1 MRKLF
6 YIIAREYITRVRTR
20 SFILTTFLAPL
31 MFLALPLLI
40 TFFGKSMSGSVSEV
54 VFLDKSGLF
63 ANFQPPDKSDGS
75 LYFKKALAEQNEDS
89 LLKNENTDAVIVIPA
104 DFNIQNTGRTPIRF
118 ISKSRV
124 GINTRSF
131 IKENVDD
138 IVFEKK
144 VKTLVGDTMSAEFF
158 KTTPVIN
165 FERFDEK
172 KEKSGFV
179 ALASIFGHL
188 IGFLIYIALN
198 LYGVMIMRGVM
209 EEKNSRIVEVLVS
222 SVKPWQLMIGKI
234 SGVGLVG
241 LTQFF
246 MWGVTMIVGGLLFAP
261 LMGLLAPSMP
271 MSDMSSAANAV
282 DQSQITE
289 LLNELKDFDF
299 KTILLGSFF
308 YFVGGYFLYGALFA
322 AIGAAGVDE
331 SNAQSLTFPI
341 VAPIILAIF
350 LMMRAMNDPE
360 GSIAFWGSIIPFTS
374 PIVMPSLLPFSPPLW
389 QIGLSLSILLLT
401 ILFTSYIAGKIY
413 RTGILMQ
420 GKKISFKEMV
430 KWLFS

>member
-1 MRKLF
+1 
-6 YIIAREYITRVRTR
+6 
-20 SFILTTFLAPL
+20 
-31 MFLALPLLI
+31 
-40 TFFGKSMSGSVSEV
+40 
-54 VFLDKSGLF
+54 
-63 ANFQPPDKSDGS
+63 
-75 LYFKKALAEQNEDS
+75 
-89 LLKNENTDAVIVIPA
+89 
-104 DFNIQNTGRTPIRF
+104 
-118 ISKSRV
+118 
-124 GINTRSF
+124 
-131 IKENVDD
+131 
-138 IVFEKK
+138 
-144 VKTLVGDTMSAEFF
+144 MSAEFF

-420 GKKISFKEMV
+420 GKKISFKEMG

>member
-6 YIIAREYITRVRTR
+6 YIIAREYITRVRTK
-20 SFILTTFLAPL
+20 SFLLTTFLAPL
-31 MFLALPLLI
+31 LFLAFPILI
-40 TFFGKSMSGSVSEV
+40 TFFGKSMGGSVSEV

-63 ANFQPPDKSDGS
+63 ADYQPPDKSDGS
-75 LYFKKALAEQNEDS
+75 LYFKKAMAEENEDT
-89 LLKNENTDAVIVIPA
+89 LLKQENTDAVIVIPE

-131 IKENVDD
+131 IKENIDNL
-138 IVFEKK
+138 IFEKK
-144 VKTLVGDTMSAEFF
+144 VKTMVGDTMTSEFF
-158 KTTPVIN
+158 KTSPVIN

-222 SVKPWQLMIGKI
+222 SVKPWQLMVGKI

-246 MWGVTMIVGGLLFAP
+246 MWGITMVVGGLLLAP

-271 MSDMSSAANAV
+271 MSEMSSAASSV

-289 LLNELKDFDF
+289 ILSELKDFNF
-299 KTILLGSFF
+299 SKILIGSFF

-331 SNAQSLTFPI
+331 ANAQSLTFPI

-350 LMMRAMNDPE
+350 LMMQAMNDPE

-374 PIVMPSLLPFSPPLW
+374 PIVMPSLLPFNPPLW
-389 QIGLSLSILLLT
+389 QIGLSFSLLLLAILL
-401 ILFTSYIAGKIY
+401 TSYIAGKIY

-420 GKKISFKEMV
+420 GKKIDLKEV
-430 KWLFS
+430 AKWMFS

>member
-1 MRKLF
+1 
-6 YIIAREYITRVRTR
+6 
-20 SFILTTFLAPL
+20 
-31 MFLALPLLI
+31 
-40 TFFGKSMSGSVSEV
+40 
-54 VFLDKSGLF
+54 
-63 ANFQPPDKSDGS
+63 
-75 LYFKKALAEQNEDS
+75 
-89 LLKNENTDAVIVIPA
+89 
-104 DFNIQNTGRTPIRF
+104 
-118 ISKSRV
+118 
-124 GINTRSF
+124 
-131 IKENVDD
+131 
-138 IVFEKK
+138 
-144 VKTLVGDTMSAEFF
+144 
-158 KTTPVIN
+158 
-165 FERFDEK
+165 
-172 KEKSGFV
+172 
-179 ALASIFGHL
+179 
-188 IGFLIYIALN
+188 
-198 LYGVMIMRGVM
+198 
-209 EEKNSRIVEVLVS
+209 
-222 SVKPWQLMIGKI
+222 MIGKI

-420 GKKISFKEMV
+420 GKKISFKEMG